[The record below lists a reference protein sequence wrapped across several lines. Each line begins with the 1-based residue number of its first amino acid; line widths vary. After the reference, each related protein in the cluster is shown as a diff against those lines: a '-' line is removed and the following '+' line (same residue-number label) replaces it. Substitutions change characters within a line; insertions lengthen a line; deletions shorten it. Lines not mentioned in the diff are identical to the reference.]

1 MRTERPLAPFFPCLL
16 CLVAVFLGPV
26 AAAGWSLAAFHPDPL
41 SASRPKLLMWF
52 ATVAAQSLCWAL
64 LLAWMAPRLA
74 RLTRDAGS
82 SATLWHAIAPTAL
95 LSVPWLVLAQGGSGA
110 HSISGIEIRPGW
122 MGAVGLIVA
131 ELGIC
136 GVFLEHRVT
145 TLDGCKS
152 PTDRVARLG
161 QGLSRVH
168 QFLFAAAL
176 VLGLGTIGAGALRGA
191 LEAEIPG
198 VMPREYVE
206 IYGVLGSL
214 LLLAAY
220 APVRLDFYR
229 RGERAIA
236 EAGDSIPQDP
246 AAIGKW
252 AETRASLEAV
262 LGNDPKSWF
271 GLGGVV
277 SSLLPLV
284 MGSVG
289 KLLDK

>member
-1 MRTERPLAPFFPCLL
+1 M
-16 CLVAVFLGPV
+16 AVFLGPI
-26 AAAGWSLAAFHPDPL
+26 AAAGWNLNAFHPDPL
-41 SASRPKLLMWF
+41 SASRPKLLMWL

-74 RLTRDAGS
+74 RLTREAGS
-82 SATLWHAIAPTAL
+82 SATLRHVIAPAAL
-95 LSVPWLVLAQGGSGA
+95 LSVPWMVLARGGASGHA
-110 HSISGIEIRPGW
+110 ISGIEIRPGDI
-122 MGAVGLIVA
+122 AAIGLIVA

-145 TLDGCKS
+145 TLDDCRS
-152 PTDRVARLG
+152 PADRIARLG

-168 QFLFAAAL
+168 HFLFAAAL
-176 VLGLGTIGAGALRGA
+176 VLGLGTVGAGALRAA

-198 VMPREYVE
+198 VMPREYIA
-206 IYGVLGSL
+206 IYGLFGSL
-214 LLLAAY
+214 LLVAAY

-229 RGERAIA
+229 RGENAIA
-236 EAGDSIPQDP
+236 
-246 AAIGKW
+246 AAHMAALRDAKALDKW
-252 AETRASLEAV
+252 AETRASMELA

-284 MGSVG
+284 VGSVG